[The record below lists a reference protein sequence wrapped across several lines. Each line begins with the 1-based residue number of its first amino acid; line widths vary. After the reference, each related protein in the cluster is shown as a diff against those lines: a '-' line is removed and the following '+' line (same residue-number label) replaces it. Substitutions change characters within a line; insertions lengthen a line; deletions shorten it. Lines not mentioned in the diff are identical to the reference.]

1 MRDCA
6 ACQQSEHKLSA
17 IKSCTVCVLRHCSLR
32 LTSVG
37 GPCLNMMYAVHPHLA
52 ISCSCKLTWL
62 QIPNL
67 LLTPD
72 RFQTCSPHLE
82 HKSAD
87 IEHSALF
94 VSIGTADGIQH
105 AQNLLQ
111 HRISAAKPKTQ
122 VARSCVKDA

>member
-1 MRDCA
+1 M
-6 ACQQSEHKLSA
+6 
-17 IKSCTVCVLRHCSLR
+17 
-32 LTSVG
+32 
-37 GPCLNMMYAVHPHLA
+37 NMMYAVHAHLA

-67 LLTPD
+67 LLTPGL
-72 RFQTCSPHLE
+72 FQTCSPHLGHE
-82 HKSAD
+82 SAD

-111 HRISAAKPKTQ
+111 HLFWGISAAKPKTQ
-122 VARSCVKDA
+122 VARSCFKDA